1 MSGTSYLKSELDN
14 AHFTLSH
21 SVKLSIIVTPTEV
34 DCSEGAE
41 WFGLRRAFLAENEI
55 MFRPDPARLEPGLEG
70 WVWTEF
76 TWRGGA
82 LIVLIAQYPFVQDWL
97 TAKVVLLVIYI
108 GLGTI
113 ALRRGKTKAI
123 RVGTWVAAILVFA
136 TIVLIAIHKTPIPLS
151 PS

>member
-1 MSGTSYLKSELDN
+1 MYDPVKTIHIG
-14 AHFTLSH
+14 AVILSFSLFFVRGLWMIAESPRLNQRWVRIVPH
-21 SVKLSIIVTPTEV
+21 VIDTILLISAIALS
-34 DCSEGAE
+34 
-41 WFGLRRAFLAENEI
+41 
-55 MFRPDPARLEPGLEG
+55 
-70 WVWTEF
+70 
-76 TWRGGA
+76 
-82 LIVLIAQYPFVQDWL
+82 VLIAQYPFVQDWL

>member
-1 MSGTSYLKSELDN
+1 MYDPVKTIHIG
-14 AHFTLSH
+14 AVILSFSLFFVRGLWMIAESPRLNQRWVRVVPH
-21 SVKLSIIVTPTEV
+21 VIDTILLISAIALS
-34 DCSEGAE
+34 
-41 WFGLRRAFLAENEI
+41 
-55 MFRPDPARLEPGLEG
+55 
-70 WVWTEF
+70 
-76 TWRGGA
+76 
-82 LIVLIAQYPFVQDWL
+82 VLIAQYPFVQDWL

-123 RVGTWVAAILVFA
+123 RVGTWIAAILVFA